1 MPSQLLISYT
11 GKAKDL
17 TLEELFLLLKF
28 GRKVEL
34 LEVGDFSFN

>member
-1 MPSQLLISYT
+1 MPSGLIISYI

-17 TLEELFLLLKF
+17 SLEELFMLFKF

>member
-1 MPSQLLISYT
+1 MPSGLIIRFI

-17 TLEELFLLLKF
+17 TLEELFLLFKF

-34 LEVGDFSFN
+34 LEVGDFSAN